1 MKEVSKIHSGFQEM
15 CQIWDH
21 YHDEAREAMGTG
33 RIAMPSEMLEKPRAE
48 PGGADSQGKQ
58 RLRDHRKL
66 RMHSQKQ
73 AGQKPSFHADQEK
86 SGKSRLVYQNHIP
99 WRGRTQAEQRPLT

>member
-1 MKEVSKIHSGFQEM
+1 
-15 CQIWDH
+15 
-21 YHDEAREAMGTG
+21 MGTE

-48 PGGADSQGKQ
+48 PGGC
-58 RLRDHRKL
+58 RFLRETKTERPSEAEDAQ
-66 RMHSQKQ
+66 QKQ
-73 AGQKPSFHADQEK
+73 AGQKHSFHADQEK